1 MSETVFKLSQE
12 SIMNCQEIFDS
23 MPGNFMILQPNHPHY
38 TILAISD
45 ELLSISALERDK
57 VVGQSVF
64 DVFPEN
70 PDAIV
75 PTDASRFKASLQT
88 VMKYKKPDQL
98 PVLRYNV
105 LNAKGV
111 FEERYW

>member
-12 SIMNCQEIFDS
+12 SIMNFQEIFNNL
-23 MPGNFMILQPNHPHY
+23 PGNFMILQPNHPHY
-38 TILAISD
+38 NILWISD

-64 DVFPEN
+64 DIFPEN
-70 PDAIV
+70 RDAIAA
-75 PTDASRFKASLQT
+75 TGASSFKASLQT

-105 LNAKGV
+105 LN
-111 FEERYW
+111 